1 MYKELSQ
8 AWEELTAEGAQFELE
23 TVNVRGEDLLCYKNQ
38 PATLRDIWLSSLRFG
53 NADYLIYGNERL
65 SYSEA
70 HEHIVGV
77 SNWLIEHGVEVG
89 DRVAIAM
96 RNYPEWMLAYWA
108 CMSIGVTCVG
118 MNAWWATP
126 ELEYAI
132 DDSKPKVVIA
142 DQERLAQLVELRT
155 SDDFPHLVS
164 VRTKSTVENVTT
176 WDALVEAGGEMPNAE
191 IDPDSDACIFYTSG
205 TTGQPKGAQLTHRGC
220 VANAMSL
227 VFAHIVQSVASAR
240 ANIKTSKPEAKKV
253 AQTSALVITPLF
265 HVTANNCVAH
275 SITMAGGK
283 LVHMYKWDAG
293 EALKLVESEQITTIS
308 GVPVMSRELIAH
320 PDFESTDT
328 SSLKSLGGGGAQL
341 QPDLVAKIENTV
353 ETARPGTGYGM
364 TETCGII
371 TAISA
376 DFFLDKPESAGPAM
390 PCFEAKCFD
399 DAGLPIPNGEIG
411 ELWVKGAQV
420 IKGYL
425 NRPDATSETIT
436 NGWLH
441 TGDIARIDDD
451 GFIFIVDR
459 KKDMVLRGGENVYCA
474 EVESAIFEHQAINE
488 VTVFGV
494 PDARLGEE
502 VAAAIYLKEAGSID
516 AELLRVFL
524 RDKIAKHKIPQY
536 LWFLEYPL
544 PRNASGKFL
553 KRELQEKLNLKDAR

>member
-8 AWEELTAEGAQFELE
+8 AWEELTAEGSQFELE
-23 TVNVRGEDLLCYKNQ
+23 EVNVRGIDLLCYKNQ
-38 PATLRDIWLSSLRFG
+38 PATLRDFWLSSLRFG
-53 NADYLIYGNERL
+53 NADYLVYGDERI
-65 SYSEA
+65 SYAEA
-70 HEHIVGV
+70 HEHVASIA
-77 SNWLIEHGVEVG
+77 NWFIENDVQVG

-108 CMSIGVTCVG
+108 CMSIGAACVG

-126 ELEYAI
+126 ELEYALN
-132 DDSKPKVVIA
+132 DSKPKVVIA
-142 DQERLAQLVELRT
+142 DKERLEQLIELRDSDAFPQLVG
-155 SDDFPHLVS
+155 
-164 VRTKSTVENVTT
+164 VRAETESAHVIE
-176 WDALVEAGGEMPNAE
+176 WDVLIEKGGEMPE
-191 IDPDSDACIFYTSG
+191 IMVDPDSDACIFYTSG
-205 TTGQPKGAQLTHRGC
+205 TTGRPKGAQLTHRGC

-227 VFAHIVQSVASAR
+227 AFAHIVQSVATSRAR
-240 ANIKTSKPEAKKV
+240 VTSTKLPAKDV
-253 AQTSALVITPLF
+253 SQTSALVITPLF

-320 PDFESTDT
+320 PDFEGTDT

-341 QPDLVAKIENTV
+341 QPDLVEKIEATV

-390 PCFEAKCFD
+390 PCFEARCFD
-399 DAGLPIPNGEIG
+399 DNGVAVPDGEIG

-425 NRPDATSETIT
+425 NRPDATSEAIT
-436 NGWLH
+436 EGWLH
-441 TGDIARIDDD
+441 TGDIARIDED

-474 EVESAIFEHQAINE
+474 EVESAIFKHDAVGE
-488 VTVFGV
+488 VSVFGV
-494 PDARLGEE
+494 PDDRLGEE
-502 VAAAIYLKEAGSID
+502 VAAAVYLKDGHSID
-516 AELLRVFL
+516 AEQLRNFL
-524 RDKIAKHKIPQY
+524 GDRIAKHKIPQY
-536 LWFLEYPL
+536 MWLMEKPL

-553 KRELQEKLNLKDAR
+553 KRELQETLNLEDAS

>member
-8 AWEELTAEGAQFELE
+8 AWEELTAEGSQFELE
-23 TVNVRGEDLLCYKNQ
+23 EVNVRGIDLLCYKNQ
-38 PATLRDIWLSSLRFG
+38 PATLRDFWLSSLRFG
-53 NADYLIYGNERL
+53 NADYLVYGDERI
-65 SYSEA
+65 SYAEA
-70 HEHIVGV
+70 HEHVASIA
-77 SNWLIEHGVEVG
+77 NWFIENDVQVG

-108 CMSIGVTCVG
+108 CMSIGAACVG

-126 ELEYAI
+126 ELEYALN
-132 DDSKPKVVIA
+132 DSKPKVVIA
-142 DQERLAQLVELRT
+142 DKERLEQLIELRDSDAFPQLVG
-155 SDDFPHLVS
+155 
-164 VRTKSTVENVTT
+164 VRAETESAHVIE
-176 WDALVEAGGEMPNAE
+176 WDVLIEKGGEMPE
-191 IDPDSDACIFYTSG
+191 IMVDPDSDACIFYTSG
-205 TTGQPKGAQLTHRGC
+205 TTGRPKGAQLTHRGC

-227 VFAHIVQSVASAR
+227 AFAHIVQSVATSRAR
-240 ANIKTSKPEAKKV
+240 VTSTKLPAKDV
-253 AQTSALVITPLF
+253 SQTSALVITPLF

-320 PDFESTDT
+320 PDFEGTDT

-341 QPDLVAKIENTV
+341 QPDLVEKIEATV

-390 PCFEAKCFD
+390 PCFEARCFD
-399 DAGLPIPNGEIG
+399 DNGVAVPDGEIG

-425 NRPDATSETIT
+425 NRPDATSEAIT
-436 NGWLH
+436 EGWLH
-441 TGDIARIDDD
+441 TGDIARIDED

-474 EVESAIFEHQAINE
+474 EVESAIFKHDAVGE
-488 VTVFGV
+488 VSVFGV
-494 PDARLGEE
+494 PDDRLGEE
-502 VAAAIYLKEAGSID
+502 VAAAVYLKDGHSID
-516 AELLRVFL
+516 ADLLRAFL
-524 RDKIAKHKIPQY
+524 EARIAKHKIPQY
-536 LWFLEYPL
+536 LWFWKDRYPEMQVV
-544 PRNASGKFL
+544 SF
-553 KRELQEKLNLKDAR
+553 